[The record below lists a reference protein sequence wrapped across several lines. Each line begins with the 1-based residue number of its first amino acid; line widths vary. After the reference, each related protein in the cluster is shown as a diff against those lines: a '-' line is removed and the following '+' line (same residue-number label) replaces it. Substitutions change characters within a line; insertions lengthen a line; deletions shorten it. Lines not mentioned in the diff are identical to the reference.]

1 MHLALDILLIS
12 VFAMFV
18 FLGWRRGLFKTVCS
32 VGRLILALAV
42 TFLFGSAF
50 GRWLDGR
57 MINTRV
63 YASVSETFSN
73 AADDV
78 TATAEGGVDALVERI
93 PEAFRGYLDLTAI
106 DPAAEIHELAE
117 QWSRTVADGISRV
130 ISSVLGH
137 LLLFALAF
145 IALTAVIFLVR
156 GLVRLP
162 VIRTVD
168 QLLGMALGAVS
179 GMLAVFFISVILGA
193 FLGALGQGDV
203 AEGSAVL
210 RLFSGAKDL
219 ILQ

>member
-1 MHLALDILLIS
+1 MHLTLDILLIF
-12 VFAMFV
+12 VFAMLV
-18 FLGWRRGLFKTVCS
+18 FRGWRRGLFRTVCS
-32 VGRLILALAV
+32 VGRLILSLTV

-57 MINTRV
+57 MINARV

-73 AADDV
+73 AAADV
-78 TATAEGGVDALVERI
+78 TATAEGGVEALVERI
-93 PEAFRGYLDLTAI
+93 PESFRGYLDLTAI
-106 DPAAEIHELAE
+106 DPAAGIHELTE
-117 QWSRTVADGISRV
+117 QWSRTVADSISRV

-145 IALTAVIFLVR
+145 IALTALIFLVG

-168 QLLGMALGAVS
+168 RLLGLALGAVS

-193 FLGALGQGDV
+193 FLGAFGQGDV
-203 AEGSAVL
+203 AAGSAVL

-219 ILQ
+219 ILK